1 MEILK
6 LDEYFKLHLG
16 DSQEILKLYPDNYF
30 DSVVCDPPYH
40 LTSIVKR
47 FGKPGSA
54 PAQFGKDGAF
64 SRASRGF
71 MGKEW
76 DGGDI
81 AFRPEFWAEVYRV
94 LKPGGHLLAFSGSRT
109 YHRMAC
115 GIEDAGFDIRDQ
127 IMWLYGCLDEET
139 KFVTE
144 YGVEHYSN
152 AIVGQRVLC
161 YDVDTNTYSY
171 QPILEVVIYDYEDT
185 AYRIT
190 GDNFE
195 QVVSRN
201 HRCIVE
207 REGRETFALAET
219 LERQENVPVLEDL
232 HALREAL
239 HCADK
244 GASCQE
250 QNLQQEMH
258 ECGHRSSEQRN
269 YADGTEEG
277 SEDKVLRMRERGLE
291 AGCVDKKSEESN
303 VQQALQRDDQ
313 EGCLDCS
320 CTYSSEEIARD
331 IGETAIDHD
340 GGEKSIMERRSDI
353 HTSPRKLSLTKNKT
367 RQSAA
372 GIFTDGAEGRV
383 YSGVSFDGCSSDRK
397 AFEQNGSGSSYK
409 SQCGGQQT
417 SELNAVF
424 NESGSQVV
432 RAWSGHKTAMVRV
445 VPFHLKGKVWCLR
458 VPTGSFVAVRGGVA
472 FPTGNSGFPKSHDV
486 SKGIDKAAGVAR
498 EKVRIDASQ
507 VRNHKAAGGGR
518 DGAEGA
524 TRPCIEQALERGY
537 HEKDSDKPVTEAAR
551 QWQGWGSA
559 LKPAH
564 EPIVVARKPLIGTIA
579 ENVLTYGTGALNID
593 RCRVGDDVRV
603 NTPSS
608 PKADRVAMGG
618 GWRVDAQ
625 PTEAMGRW
633 PANVIH
639 DGSEEVTAPLGEP
652 SRFFYCAK
660 ASKRDRDE
668 GLEGGEYS
676 LMPDTPE
683 ETVEQI
689 KRLLTL

>member
-115 GIEDAGFDIRDQ
+115 GIEDAGFEIRDQ

-171 QPILEVVIYDYEDT
+171 QPILEVVVYDYEDT

-486 SKGIDKAAGVAR
+486 SKQLDKMQGYWRVKAGKVKENTIGQVAKGTEYERTDKGEPITATAA
-498 EKVRIDASQ
+498 
-507 VRNHKAAGGGR
+507 
-518 DGAEGA
+518 
-524 TRPCIEQALERGY
+524 AL
-537 HEKDSDKPVTEAAR
+537 S
-551 QWQGWGSA
+551 GWGSA
-559 LKPAH
+559 LKPAN

-603 NTPSS
+603 NTPAHN
-608 PKADRVAMGG
+608 ADGS
-618 GWRVDAQ
+618 GWGMR
-625 PTEAMGRW
+625 PNIEASEVRGRW
-633 PANVIH
+633 PANVIL
-639 DGSEEVTAPLGEP
+639 SWNE
-652 SRFFYCAK
+652 
-660 ASKRDRDE
+660 DE
-668 GLEGGEYS
+668 YELK
-676 LMPDTPE
+676 PNATK
-683 ETVEQI
+683 EQL
-689 KRLLTL
+689 KKLYGWLHENT